1 MYVITYFSE
10 EKDSNGRNARLK
22 IFFLHLVAL
31 YKFTI
36 SKLAYISKSCAF
48 EKATS
53 FSIALLFRH
62 PAFQFQVGG
71 NDGINYVVV

>member
-1 MYVITYFSE
+1 MSL
-10 EKDSNGRNARLK
+10 KNSNGRNGRLK

-36 SKLAYISKSCAF
+36 SKLAYISKSCTS

-62 PAFQFQVGG
+62 SALQFQVGS
-71 NDGINYVVV
+71 NEGINYVVV